1 MLENLLVVC
10 GQVATL
16 FLMMGVGF
24 VLVKLGWL
32 NSQGMSQMSTILLYV
47 VAPCIFVESF
57 QQDGLPSLG
66 VLGTA
71 VVAMG
76 VYYLLFMPLT
86 AMLFRKTQRQTGS
99 VLRFGMLYGNSSFM
113 GLPLLLL
120 VLGSDA
126 LIFGVISFVLF
137 SIAQWTQGAIIM
149 GGGFSLK
156 KSLLNPAVIGLLLG
170 LPLLLFHWRLPAVV
184 NTAVSFMAD
193 LNTPLAMVIIG
204 GQIAGTDL
212 VATFTQRRLYLA
224 SAVKLILIPGLL
236 MLALLPLRLDPLL
249 YCTCVIL
256 AATPVAGATGIFAQR
271 FGQDTATAA
280 QLITLSTILSIITL
294 PIFAVLAQMVA

>member
-24 VLVKLGWL
+24 ALVKLDWL
-32 NSQGMSQMSTILLYV
+32 NSQGMSQMSTLLLYV

-66 VLGTA
+66 VLATG

-76 VYYLLFMPLT
+76 VYYLLFIPLT
-86 AMLFRKTQRQTGS
+86 AVLFRKTQRQTGS

-120 VLGSDA
+120 VLGPDA
-126 LIFGVISFVLF
+126 IIFGVISFVLF
-137 SIAQWTQGAIIM
+137 SITQWTQGVIIM

-156 KSLLNPAVIGLLLG
+156 KSLLNPAVIGLLMG
-170 LPLLLFHWRLPAVV
+170 LPLLLFHWRLPTVV

-193 LNTPLAMVIIG
+193 LNSPLAMVIIG
-204 GQIAGTDL
+204 GQIAQADFAT
-212 VATFTQRRLYLA
+212 TFTQRRLYLA
-224 SAVKLILIPGLL
+224 SAVKLILIPGVL

-249 YCTCVIL
+249 YCTSVIL
-256 AATPVAGATGIFAQR
+256 AATPVAGATSIFAQR

-294 PIFAVLAQMVA
+294 PVFAVLAQMVA